1 VGIIQ
6 KQSVKGFIYTYIG
19 VIIGFITTGI
29 LMPRF
34 LQQNEIGL
42 LRVLTSYSTLLAQ
55 FAGLGF
61 SIVAIRMFPYFR
73 DPETKN
79 HGFFGLFLMVS
90 IVGFILSMFGFLFY
104 YQFYLKSDISELFQ
118 QYLYW
123 IPILTLFILLYTLI
137 DSYNR
142 ALYDAIQGTI
152 TKEVIQ
158 RIFIL
163 LAIGLFIYGITSING
178 LVFGYVLAFA
188 IPPIFMFIPHIR
200 KHTLSFKPDFNYL
213 DKNLRNKIL
222 GVSVFGLVSSFSN
235 ILVLNIDV
243 LMIERYLDLS
253 YTGIYSIV
261 FFFGTLVLIPSRPLT
276 RISAIIVA
284 DSFKKRDLKNIDLIY
299 KKSSITLT
307 IIGLLLFLGLA
318 INMENI
324 IKLIGEDY
332 RPGYYVILLI
342 AFANVI
348 QMSSGVLNQ
357 IIFNSD
363 YYRYSTYFIIGFA
376 ILIVITNIIFIP
388 KYGIT
393 GAAFATLISKFIYVY
408 TRIIFVKIKLHL
420 NPFLLKTIIPLVLSI
435 VLYALQSLIP
445 PFENYIM
452 DILIRSGFVAFL
464 YGFFIYIFNVSDD
477 INNWINEFKQKIL
490 Q

>member
-1 VGIIQ
+1 
-6 KQSVKGFIYTYIG
+6 
-19 VIIGFITTGI
+19 
-29 LMPRF
+29 MPRY

-79 HGFFGLFLMVS
+79 HGFFGLFVLVS
-90 IVGFILSMFGFLFY
+90 TVGFLLSMFGFIFY
-104 YQFYLKSDISELFQ
+104 YYFYLKSDISELFQ
-118 QYLYW
+118 QYIFW

-152 TKEVIQ
+152 TKEVFQ
-158 RIFIL
+158 RVFIL
-163 LAIGLFIYGITSING
+163 LAIGLFIYGIASING
-178 LVFGYVLAFA
+178 LVFGYVFAFA
-188 IPPIFMFIPHIR
+188 IPPLIMFIPHF
-200 KHTLSFKPDFNYL
+200 KNHTISLMPDFVFLN
-213 DKNLRNKIL
+213 KELRNKIL

-243 LMIERYLDLS
+243 LMIERYLGLS
-253 YTGIYSIV
+253 ATGIYSIV

-284 DSFKKRDLKNIDLIY
+284 ESFKKKDLKNIDLIY

-324 IKLIGEDY
+324 IKLIGENY
-332 RPGYYVILLI
+332 RSGYYVILLI

-348 QMSSGVLNQ
+348 QMSSGVLSQ

-393 GAAFATLISKFIYVY
+393 GAAIATLISKFIYVY

-420 NPFLLKTIIPLVLSI
+420 NPFQLKTIIPIVLSI
-435 VLYALQSLIP
+435 ILFSLQSIIP
-445 PFENYIM
+445 PYDNYIL
-452 DILIRSGFVAFL
+452 DILIRSGLVVFL
-464 YGFFIYIFNVSDD
+464 FGFFIYVFNVSED
-477 INNWINEFKQKIL
+477 INNWINDFKQKIL
-490 Q
+490 H